1 MLSVYFII
9 STLKKSQDFRI
20 VMLSDLVFF
29 FAAGKINPSVVL
41 YTEVATKLNYN
52 RKGKHTDTH
61 LSINDGKN

>member
-9 STLKKSQDFRI
+9 STLKKSQDFKI
-20 VMLSDLVFF
+20 VMLSDLF
-29 FAAGKINPSVVL
+29 FAAGKVDPSVVL

-61 LSINDGKN
+61 LSINDGNN

>member
-1 MLSVYFII
+1 
-9 STLKKSQDFRI
+9 
-20 VMLSDLVFF
+20 MLSDLFFF

-61 LSINDGKN
+61 LSINDGNN